1 MRTTFN
7 LRPEAWQ
14 VVQSFARQRKKS
26 MGEAASELILDGAS
40 GKHLQLKFRNG
51 IPVVPKTG
59 IPVTPE
65 EVGAALEEE

>member
-14 VVQSFARQRKKS
+14 VVESYARQRKKS

-40 GKHLQLKFRNG
+40 GKRLRLTFRNG
-51 IPVVPKTG
+51 IPIGPKTG

-65 EVGAALEEE
+65 EVAAALEEE